1 MNAKTFG
8 FLINVMIMSIACSD
22 FKNTK
27 ADLTNVNHFDTIKF
41 EMPNLNELDDSC
53 VTASKSYY
61 KRFGLVLSQYYI
73 VEDSLAIDLNSDSKI
88 DTVFVLSPVSLQF
101 VECNKLLRFDS
112 LPNRLLV
119 EALNYGNGVSRIRK
133 IYDNLISNAGG
144 VLSKY
149 NGMNITSEGFD
160 INHQAGSRYS
170 WEYSMILSTK
180 ESDSLRLIQIIKKC
194 SFDETE
200 KKISYNYYPNGKS
213 VANIKINDT
222 INLQCNCDSILHQ
235 LEKEKK

>member
-73 VEDSLAIDLNSDSKI
+73 V
-88 DTVFVLSPVSLQF
+88 
-101 VECNKLLRFDS
+101 
-112 LPNRLLV
+112 
-119 EALNYGNGVSRIRK
+119 
-133 IYDNLISNAGG
+133 
-144 VLSKY
+144 
-149 NGMNITSEGFD
+149 
-160 INHQAGSRYS
+160 
-170 WEYSMILSTK
+170 
-180 ESDSLRLIQIIKKC
+180 
-194 SFDETE
+194 
-200 KKISYNYYPNGKS
+200 
-213 VANIKINDT
+213 
-222 INLQCNCDSILHQ
+222 
-235 LEKEKK
+235 